1 MDSQLIWKEEFKIGV
16 KIIDE
21 AHERLFRIINKLFS
35 LSGEENRS
43 MKACQEGIKYFKE
56 HALKHFEDEETYMEL
71 IGYKNLETHRR
82 VHRGFR
88 EETLPALEQELRC
101 TDYSPEAVG
110 HFLTVCAGWLIGHTL
125 TEDRAITGQTA
136 SRWINLLPEE
146 ELEAMKK
153 VLLELLD
160 SMFHLKASV
169 ISQSYGG
176 EKFGK
181 GVYYRLVYSREQDDE
196 KWEILLVFE
205 EKVLLNTVGSLM
217 GVRSGR
223 LDVMFMNA
231 VRYTAS
237 QFVGHVMDYVPAIS
251 TYEMTEESFLTYEQF
266 QNVLE
271 RENPQIS
278 LLFNT
283 NKGYFAF
290 CVIAPHSLL
299 EDTGTPLKVYNEL
312 SEIEKYLKKREDS
325 RQKILVVDDS
335 ITIRQGIKQLLRINY
350 DVSAASSATS
360 AIRAI
365 TLNRPDLVLL
375 DYEMPVC
382 DGRHVFEMLRSE
394 EEFADI
400 PVMFLTS
407 KDDEEVVTKILSLK
421 PEGYLLKYLKS
432 TEIKRRIDDYLKGK
446 AAVR

>member
-125 TEDRAITGQTA
+125 TEDRAITGQTV
-136 SRWINLLPEE
+136 SRWVNLLPEE

-181 GVYYRLVYSREQDDE
+181 GIYYRLVYSREQDDE

-266 QNVLE
+266 QSVLE

-299 EDTGTPLKVYNEL
+299 EDAGTPLKVYNEL

-421 PEGYLLKYLKS
+421 PEGYLLKYLKA
-432 TEIKRRIDDYLKGK
+432 TEIKKRIDDYLKMRK
-446 AAVR
+446 AG

>member
-382 DGRHVFEMLRSE
+382 DGRQVLEMIRSDETLTDLPVF
-394 EEFADI
+394 
-400 PVMFLTS
+400 FLTGRVDPES
-407 KDDEEVVTKILSLK
+407 VKKVIPLK
-421 PEGYLLKYLKS
+421 PEGYLSKYLKPE
-432 TEIKRRIDDYLKGK
+432 EIKSNIDKFFERRNG
-446 AAVR
+446 

>member
-181 GVYYRLVYSREQDDE
+181 GVYYRLEMRRMRKGRKFSWFSRR
-196 KWEILLVFE
+196 K
-205 EKVLLNTVGSLM
+205 
-217 GVRSGR
+217 
-223 LDVMFMNA
+223 
-231 VRYTAS
+231 YC
-237 QFVGHVMDYVPAIS
+237 S
-251 TYEMTEESFLTYEQF
+251 T
-266 QNVLE
+266 
-271 RENPQIS
+271 PW
-278 LLFNT
+278 
-283 NKGYFAF
+283 
-290 CVIAPHSLL
+290 
-299 EDTGTPLKVYNEL
+299 
-312 SEIEKYLKKREDS
+312 
-325 RQKILVVDDS
+325 
-335 ITIRQGIKQLLRINY
+335 
-350 DVSAASSATS
+350 AA
-360 AIRAI
+360 
-365 TLNRPDLVLL
+365 
-375 DYEMPVC
+375 
-382 DGRHVFEMLRSE
+382 
-394 EEFADI
+394 
-400 PVMFLTS
+400 
-407 KDDEEVVTKILSLK
+407 
-421 PEGYLLKYLKS
+421 
-432 TEIKRRIDDYLKGK
+432 
-446 AAVR
+446 